1 MLMNI
6 QLSAHMRNPRFNKD
20 GSVTLSFTSGQEVS
34 DDETIYLLNAGRR
47 DELGWLLWS
56 PNKLQV
62 EDLPKEQA
70 EENQKTSAQRL
81 RATIFILWK
90 QRGEPGDFEV
100 FYREKMEKLI
110 NQIKNYLEE

>member
-1 MLMNI
+1 MKI

-20 GSVTLSFTSGQEVS
+20 GSVTLSFTSGQEVK
-34 DDETIYLLNAGRR
+34 DEETIYLLNAGRR

-56 PNKLQV
+56 PNPHQV
-62 EDLPKEQA
+62 EDLPTEQA

-81 RATIFILWK
+81 RATLFILWQ
-90 QRGEPGDFEV
+90 QRGKVGDFEV

-110 NQIKNYLEE
+110 DMVKSNLE

>member
-1 MLMNI
+1 MKI

-20 GSVTLSFTSGQEVS
+20 GSVTLSFTSGQEVR
-34 DDETIYLLNAGRR
+34 DEETIYLLNAGRK

-56 PNKLQV
+56 PNQIQT

-81 RATIFILWK
+81 RATIFVWWQQQGGK
-90 QRGEPGDFEV
+90 GDFEV
-100 FYREKMEKLI
+100 VYREKMEKFIDRVKAELD
-110 NQIKNYLEE
+110 